1 MRVIDMTGENTL
13 DVLNSHTCRRS
24 SITFTLTPAAIHRLP
39 QQACGERKSFQSVK
53 LTISRGSD
61 CVLGKEECA
70 VWGQAGCDRQVQ
82 YLLSPLPGVGFE
94 CGCCISEVDAWL
106 VSAFQRALSE
116 CALNNCSRQPASF
129 LCVVCMCFETDPRE
143 SIMLSNNVL
152 SRHSQLGSRTMEYY
166 FISGY
171 TNEFSL

>member
-1 MRVIDMTGENTL
+1 MTGENTL

-116 CALNNCSRQPASF
+116 CAFNNCSRQPASQPAF
-129 LCVVCMCFETDPRE
+129 CVLCVYVFRDRSRE

-152 SRHSQLGSRTMEYY
+152 SRHSLLGSRTMEYY